1 MVGCGIYYGLL
12 LCGNSKLGFCMAG
25 YRVAATAWQFQ
36 FSQMPTPYGA
46 WRLSFQQQQ
55 NGCIPFYF
63 SVPKKQIFL
72 FLFRGHSLRVIFGK
86 CNFHHCNALKYRGIA
101 PKTSCPIVLRIPVE
115 EYSKGFNKPCVGLH
129 NLHPPSSGQKLRK
142 LRLRVCALTSLLIAR
157 SLRRLQRKVECL
169 IIWT

>member
-1 MVGCGIYYGLL
+1 MAVPIFSNA
-12 LCGNSKLGFCMAG
+12 NSI
-25 YRVAATAWQFQ
+25 
-36 FSQMPTPYGA
+36 
-46 WRLSFQQQQ
+46 WRLAPKFSTTTKWMHTFLLFSPQKT
-55 NGCIPFYF
+55 YF
-63 SVPKKQIFL
+63 SFSFL
-72 FLFRGHSLRVIFGK
+72 KSFFKNNIWEMQFPS
-86 CNFHHCNALKYRGIA
+86 LKYCGIA
-101 PKTSCPIVLRIPVE
+101 PKTSCPIVLRIPVK